1 MVVPHNNYD
10 GVVLVVRFDRCSCC
24 IMIPMMLAIVVVV
37 VWLVVVLVGSNT

>member
-1 MVVPHNNYD
+1 MPHNNYD

-24 IMIPMMLAIVVVV
+24 IMIPMMLTIVVV